1 MASQPYAP
9 APKVMSLEAFG
20 RDLTRRRAAL
30 GNPEL
35 ARNFGAN
42 RTDSKRILLAA
53 IEDAGG
59 RW

>member
-9 APKVMSLEAFG
+9 APEVMSLEDFG

-35 ARNFGAN
+35 PRNAGAN
-42 RTDSKRILLAA
+42 RTDSKRALLAA
-53 IEDAGG
+53 IEHAGG

>member
-1 MASQPYAP
+1 
-9 APKVMSLEAFG
+9 MSLEDFG

-35 ARNFGAN
+35 PRNAGAN
-42 RTDSKRILLAA
+42 RTDSKRALLAA
-53 IEDAGG
+53 IEHAGG

>member
-9 APKVMSLEAFG
+9 ALKVMSLEAFG
-20 RDLTRRRAAL
+20 RDLACRRAAL

-35 ARNFGAN
+35 PRNAGTN
-42 RTDSKRILLAA
+42 RTDSKRALLAA

>member
-1 MASQPYAP
+1 
-9 APKVMSLEAFG
+9 MSLEAFG

-35 ARNFGAN
+35 ARNVGAN